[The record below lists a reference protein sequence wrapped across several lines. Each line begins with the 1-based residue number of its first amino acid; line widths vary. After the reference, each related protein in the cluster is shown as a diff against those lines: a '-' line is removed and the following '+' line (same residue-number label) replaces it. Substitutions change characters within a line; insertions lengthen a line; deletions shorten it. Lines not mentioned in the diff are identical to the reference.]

1 MFDMIRILRVPDT
14 EGITYVAHSDKDK
27 KVDKAI
33 TRTHTHTR
41 QRFFFHFSCDE
52 ITHSAGRC

>member
-1 MFDMIRILRVPDT
+1 MIRILRVPDT

-33 TRTHTHTR
+33 TRTHTHTHAKG
-41 QRFFFHFSCDE
+41 FFFIFHV
-52 ITHSAGRC
+52 TKLHSAGRC